1 MNTIEQEYEYVVKII
16 SSCTNVIQ
24 LEYARNVLE
33 EFKQR
38 WTIKQP
44 ITDQKLPRMI
54 ETIRNLDL
62 KKYNEL
68 ST

>member
-54 ETIRNLDL
+54 ENLKNLDL
-62 KKYNEL
+62 KKYKEL